1 MTEQNQQAKDAQFM
15 IQRIYVKDISFETSN
30 TPAVFQQKWEPEL
43 SLDLNTEHNKI
54 EENIYD
60 VALTVTATVKNQG
73 ETAFLCEVKQ
83 AGIFTIQGAAEE
95 QLNHLLGSFCPNI
108 LFPVKQLR
116 LKSFVAAFL
125 SLYWHPLILMHC
137 TCSKWKKRKKRLKKV
152 LENLHTKLLKPNNS
166 APMLLIGAKSD
177 NNFDK
182 TQYE

>member
-108 LFPVKQLR
+108 LFPYAREAITAEVIRGSFPQL
-116 LKSFVAAFL
+116 
-125 SLYWHPLILMHC
+125 
-137 TCSKWKKRKKRLKKV
+137 V
-152 LENLHTKLLKPNNS
+152 L
-166 APMLLIGAKSD
+166 API
-177 NNFDK
+177 NFDALYMQQMEEK
-182 TQYE
+182 KKAAKEGAGESAH